1 MTVARLLRR
10 PEVENL
16 TGLSRACI
24 YEKMDAG
31 DFPHPVKIGVRAV
44 AWVESEIGD
53 WQRQRI
59 AERDNAETFD
69 NPPHAE

>member
-1 MTVARLLRR
+1 MSITHLLRR
-10 PEVENL
+10 PDVENL
-16 TGLSRACI
+16 TGLSRARI
-24 YEKMDAG
+24 YEKMAQG
-31 DFPHPVKIGVRAV
+31 DFPRPVKTGVRAV

-59 AERDNAETFD
+59 AERDKAETFD